1 MTNRTRVRDNNN
13 ISQLLRDSFSVSQ
26 QPAHLGT
33 SFPLFHETIPAC
45 SVQVCGGCCTC
56 GQCGPGQ
63 RRGQT
68 PLRHQRPQT
77 WRVGGSTAQLHST
90 HLSSPSVSPGLL
102 VLGTHVQHDPCEG
115 RPSVCSGARKA
126 VVLLMVKRRS
136 EGSCAR
142 VRHTSTHLYI
152 YLQHSMLRLK
162 LDILLI
168 Q

>member
-77 WRVGGSTAQLHST
+77 WRVGGSTAQLYST
-90 HLSSPSVSPGLL
+90 HLSSYHPRSLL
-102 VLGTHVQHDPCEG
+102 VSWYWGHVQHDLCEG

-136 EGSCAR
+136 EGSCACG
-142 VRHTSTHLYI
+142 RHTSTHLHI

-162 LDILLI
+162 LDIL
-168 Q
+168 